1 MMLDAKLLREN
12 PVSVENMLKRRG
24 IDFPLDELI
33 ALDKKRRQL
42 IVELQDF
49 RHRKNMLAHT
59 IAQKR
64 AQTEKTDSINTELND
79 MKEVSNKIIELEKE
93 QESVQSKFLNLMM
106 SIPNLLHESV
116 PSGSSERENV
126 VVKEYEHKTV
136 KTSLSPKD
144 HIDIATSLDL
154 LDLER
159 AAKISGARFYFL
171 KNELVK
177 MNQALLNFGL
187 DYLSN
192 SGYTLTQPPYMIR
205 REAME
210 GAIILGDF
218 EQVIYKVDGE
228 DLYMIG
234 TSEHAVV
241 SMHMDEILEGKK
253 LPSRYASVSPCFR
266 KEAGAH
272 GRDMKGIFR
281 VHQFEKVEQVVFC
294 RPEDSWKE
302 HERMLDLTEKFYEKL
317 GIPYRTVLLCS
328 ADLGK
333 VSAKTYDI
341 EGWFPGQGSYR
352 ELVSCSNCLDYQARR
367 LRIRFRDNTNEETK
381 LVHTLNSTLVA
392 TERTMV
398 SIIENY
404 QTDNGT
410 IEVPEILQKYMGDIK
425 EMKVSNSP
433 KIPTAERNQYRQ
445 K

>member
-93 QESVQSKFLNLMM
+93 QESVQSKFLNLML

-116 PSGSSERENV
+116 PSGSSERQNV
-126 VVKEYEHKTV
+126 VVKEYGHKTV

-154 LDLER
+154 IELER

-187 DYLSN
+187 DYLSY

-294 RPEDSWKE
+294 RPEDSWIE

-433 KIPTAERNQYRQ
+433 KIPTAERNQM
-445 K
+445 

>member
-1 MMLDAKLLREN
+1 MLDAKLLREN

-93 QESVQSKFLNLMM
+93 QESVQSKFLNLML

-126 VVKEYEHKTV
+126 VVKEYGHKTV

-154 LDLER
+154 IDLER

-187 DYLSN
+187 DYLSY

-410 IEVPEILQKYMGDIK
+410 IEVPEILQKYMGDTK

-433 KIPTAERNQYRQ
+433 KIPTAERNQM
-445 K
+445 